1 MKKKQSNVEVY
12 ANNAFLVVAY
22 ELWFKQILWEMDS
35 VRVIFQNGQVSWKQI
50 LIWGK
55 CSPSLSLASCLPA
68 WYIWVYW
75 SNMCSFFENSIRKP
89 QWNLAEWL
97 LYPVSTDIWSAKP
110 CFLLK
115 SAFCIDHSPRPISYS
130 PTSTG

>member
-1 MKKKQSNVEVY
+1 MKKNQSNVEVN

-75 SNMCSFFENSIRKP
+75 SNMCSFLKTASENPNEIWLSGSYILLV
-89 QWNLAEWL
+89 QTFDQQNL
-97 LYPVSTDIWSAKP
+97 VSSWILTFA
-110 CFLLK
+110 
-115 SAFCIDHSPRPISYS
+115 
-130 PTSTG
+130 